1 MDWKLADAKTKF
13 SEVVR
18 RALTEGPQRV
28 LRRKDAVVV
37 LSEADYQRLSGQ
49 KPTLVEFLASGPD
62 WSTLDLERNSEPLRD
77 LDL

>member
-1 MDWKLADAKTKF
+1 MDWKLADAKTRF

-28 LRRKDAVVV
+28 LRRKDVVVV
-37 LSEADYQRLSGQ
+37 LSEADYERLSGQ
-49 KPTLVEFLASGPD
+49 KPTLVEFLASGPS
-62 WSTLDLERNSEPLRD
+62 WGALELERNSEPLRD